1 MTAHMLLEVIA
12 TSVRDAVEA
21 IAGGADRLELI
32 SAFEQGGLTPDLALV
47 AQVVQTVAIPVHVM
61 IRPHSRTFE
70 VSREDLAHMTE
81 SMKAAEAAG
90 ASAFVLGAITADKKI
105 DEAALDRLLAVSSLP
120 VTFHRAF
127 DAVVDQEAALAVL
140 QRYPQIRS
148 VLTSGGAERAPDAVA
163 QFERLLP
170 LTRGGT
176 LRLLAGGGL
185 TPENV
190 QAFALA
196 TGVGC
201 VHLGTGVRAGRRIDG
216 GVDRALVRQVRERLD
231 AIGRGE

>member
-1 MTAHMLLEVIA
+1 MTLLMLLEVIA

-21 IAGGADRLELI
+21 EKGGADRLELI
-32 SAFEQGGLTPDLALV
+32 SAFAQGGLTPDIALV
-47 AQVVQTVAIPVHVM
+47 AQIVRTVTLPVHVM

-81 SMKAAEAAG
+81 SMKALEAAG

-105 DEAALDRLLAVSSLP
+105 DEAALDQLLAVSRLP

-127 DAVVDQEAALAVL
+127 DALANQETALADL

-163 QFERLLP
+163 QFQRLLP

-190 QAFALA
+190 QAFAQV
-196 TGVGC
+196 TGVSC
-201 VHLGTGVRAGRRIDG
+201 VHFGTGVRAGRRIDG

-231 AIGRGE
+231 AIGRGG